1 MIDDLERPSPG
12 NAKPQLGEWLFIGD
26 SLPLPSW
33 GSAFPGVR
41 SRDLTVAP
49 WSEGRVR
56 RAGGEAILPRPNRIH
71 DNKVVAPYEWAL
83 LAGSR
88 SSLS

>member
-1 MIDDLERPSPG
+1 MIDDLEMPSPG

-41 SRDLTVAP
+41 SRDLTVVP
-49 WSEGRVR
+49 RSER
-56 RAGGEAILPRPNRIH
+56 
-71 DNKVVAPYEWAL
+71 
-83 LAGSR
+83 
-88 SSLS
+88 